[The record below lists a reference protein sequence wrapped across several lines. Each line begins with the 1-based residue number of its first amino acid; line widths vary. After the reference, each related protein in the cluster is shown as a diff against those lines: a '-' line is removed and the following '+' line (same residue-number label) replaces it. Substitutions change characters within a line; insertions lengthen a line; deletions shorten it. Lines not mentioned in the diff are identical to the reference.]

1 MPANPLANATS
12 YLSVVLCDGSS
23 RKLIA
28 GWWYFILGISILQLL
43 ISIFAMSS
51 RGGTEAF
58 ISLWSSLVLLSL
70 CIGGT
75 IIMRKFQTSVAV
87 GFFMGAVVAASQMFF
102 LLFFIMLGYIDDRLA
117 EGESVH
123 GERFTS
129 FVCLVQA
136 LLLGAFAATLAS
148 HRSEILDQKVPIG
161 DYNEAEEEEGGVG
174 SYEAPK
180 NRGPV
185 V

>member
-1 MPANPLANATS
+1 MQFTN
-12 YLSVVLCDGSS
+12 VLTIHDQSNQH
-23 RKLIA
+23 R
-28 GWWYFILGISILQLL
+28 YFILGISILQLL

-161 DYNEAEEEEGGVG
+161 EYETTEEEGGVG